1 MVPRSG
7 FARDSMQPRTKNIT
21 TIKAIKARRST
32 NPRHGWFET
41 PWYYVSI
48 AYRGKQMSLLVET
61 DSEEEAR
68 REGEALCSDLGYLA
82 KRISVTKVVIQ

>member
-1 MVPRSG
+1 VQTES
-7 FARDSMQPRTKNIT
+7 KNSSAT
-21 TIKAIKARRST
+21 KARR
-32 NPRHGWFET
+32 NANGGQGWFES

-48 AYRGKQMSLLVET
+48 AYRGQQMGLLVET

-68 REGEALCSDLGYLA
+68 REGEALCLDLGHLA

>member
-1 MVPRSG
+1 MKPES
-7 FARDSMQPRTKNIT
+7 KNST

-32 NPRHGWFET
+32 NAGHGWFET

-48 AYRGKQMSLLVET
+48 AYPGKQMELLVET

-68 REGEALCSDLGYLA
+68 REGEALCTDLGHLA
-82 KRISVTKVVIQ
+82 KRISVTKVLIQ

>member
-7 FARDSMQPRTKNIT
+7 FTRESMQPRSKNST

-32 NPRHGWFET
+32 NPGHGWFET

-48 AYRGKQMSLLVET
+48 AYRGQQMSLLVET

-68 REGEALCSDLGYLA
+68 REGEALCTDLGHLA
-82 KRISVTKVVIQ
+82 KRISVTKVLIQ

>member
-1 MVPRSG
+1 MKPES
-7 FARDSMQPRTKNIT
+7 KNST

-32 NPRHGWFET
+32 NAGHGWFET

-48 AYRGKQMSLLVET
+48 AYRGKQMELLVET

-68 REGEALCSDLGYLA
+68 REGEALCTDLGHLA
-82 KRISVTKVVIQ
+82 KRISVNKVLIQ

>member
-1 MVPRSG
+1 MPPES
-7 FARDSMQPRTKNIT
+7 KN

-32 NPRHGWFET
+32 KTGAGWFET

-48 AYRGKQMSLLVET
+48 AYRGKRMGLLVET

-68 REGEALCSDLGYLA
+68 REGEAFCGDLGHVA

>member
-1 MVPRSG
+1 MKPESKH
-7 FARDSMQPRTKNIT
+7 SNI
-21 TIKAIKARRST
+21 TIKAIKARRSA
-32 NPRHGWFET
+32 NEGPGWFAT

-48 AYRGKQMSLLVET
+48 GYRGKRMGLLVET

-68 REGEALCSDLGYLA
+68 REAEAFCIDLGHVA